1 MKFDENA
8 VTFGIDEGE
17 RFHRDD
23 SIHYQMKRWVH
34 WGGIPDD
41 VMLETGQ
48 KAKGIASLVSLA
60 LGNAGESSGRGDFA
74 MAAAWWRGAYFFL
87 PHSDSR
93 KREALEKSR
102 ECFTTAYAGAITAS
116 GLTPDSAE
124 IEWEDNRI
132 SIPLYRSSV
141 WDESRET
148 ILMHGGFDSTLE
160 ELVPVAAAFSRAGY
174 QVFAFEGPGQG
185 SVLERDI
192 AMKPEWERVV
202 SPLLDAFGISR
213 ATLIGISLGGYL
225 APRSASR
232 DPRIARIVIWGAMS
246 DFGTASLSKLS
257 APQRRLV
264 RALLAVGSRGKIAGC
279 MFNAIVDALVSAKAR
294 RDPLLE
300 WGVDHGMR
308 VLGANSPS
316 KFLTEAARYNL
327 RDSWKTIR
335 QDVFILMG
343 RDDSLVPFSQLGEV
357 TENLREA
364 ASVTVKVYGKSEHA
378 SDHCQVGNTALA
390 IRDIQA
396 WLELTVLALKKV

>member
-8 VTFGIDEGE
+8 ITFSIDGGE

-87 PHSDSR
+87 QHSDSR
-93 KREALEKSR
+93 KRAALEKSR

-174 QVFAFEGPGQG
+174 QVLAFEGPGQG

-202 SPLLDAFGISR
+202 SPLLDAFEISR

-232 DPRIARIVIWGAMS
+232 DPRIARIVIWGALS
-246 DFGTASLSKLS
+246 DFSTAALAKIS

-264 RALLAVGSRGKIAGC
+264 RALLAIGSRGKIAARMLNG
-279 MFNAIVDALVSAKAR
+279 IVDALVSAKAR

-308 VLGANSPS
+308 VMGANSPS
-316 KFLTEAARYNL
+316 KFLLEAARYNL